1 MYIPITPS
9 CSHKHTSADHRYRAW
24 CGLTR
29 LIGGEKKKSHD
40 SQCKVFA
47 GSLRCNKTASR
58 VTAKAKLWSLL
69 CKESIYVFFMQVSPC
84 SALRAPDGGVTA

>member
-29 LIGGEKKKSHD
+29 LIGGEKKNPMTLSAR
-40 SQCKVFA
+40 CLREVFVVI
-47 GSLRCNKTASR
+47 RQPP
-58 VTAKAKLWSLL
+58 
-69 CKESIYVFFMQVSPC
+69 E
-84 SALRAPDGGVTA
+84 